1 MPSSVSS
8 KSTSSS
14 GSSGSSGSSSY
25 SSGSQDCGCSK
36 EAIGAWIFIPL
47 IAAVGMI
54 LALTLTQ
61 QEPFSDVAR
70 DNREAEFYD
79 GYANREDVVTV
90 PENAYY
96 INTTL
101 NNTLNYTVNDTISS
115 PVKGIMGNA
124 THSMI
129 KRSFAVKIAA
139 LEQLD

>member
-1 MPSSVSS
+1 MPSSISS
-8 KSTSSS
+8 KSTR
-14 GSSGSSGSSSY
+14 SSGSSGSSSY
-25 SSGSQDCGCSK
+25 SSGSQDCGCSN

-70 DNREAEFYD
+70 DNSEAEFYD
-79 GYANREDVVTV
+79 GYANIEDVVAL

-96 INTTL
+96 VDTTL
-101 NNTLNYTVNDTISS
+101 NNTLNDTSSITISNFE
-115 PVKGIMGNA
+115 KNIMGNT
-124 THSMI
+124 THNMI
-129 KRSFAVKIAA
+129 KRNFAVKVVA